1 MKNKPYPHTSIEN
14 FIPSTSIVRAAS
26 ESFDNV
32 DDDKWVKY
40 SGDSG
45 QIQYCN
51 QLGREHITPECLLV
65 LDYISTHLDPDFEF
79 GYTTNSFP
87 DITYYGGG
95 MMITP
100 NKDNEGGYLG
110 MHVDAITH
118 GKNKNWKREYSAILC
133 ISDEYD
139 SSFDLVIHDGDVNNQ
154 TTIPY
159 KFNQLNIFK
168 CSENS
173 WHGLPE
179 ISKGFD
185 RKTLGVMFWSK
196 MSDED
201 AEKVNVKAQF
211 YSDEADNVAKALGHM
226 DEEGNYI
233 TE

>member
-1 MKNKPYPHTSIEN
+1 M
-14 FIPSTSIVRAAS
+14 RAAS

-40 SGDSG
+40 GGDSG

-51 QLGREHITPECLLV
+51 QLGREYITQECLLV

-139 SSFDLVIHDGDVNNQ
+139 SSFDLVIR
-154 TTIPY
+154 
-159 KFNQLNIFK
+159 
-168 CSENS
+168 
-173 WHGLPE
+173 
-179 ISKGFD
+179 KGFD

-201 AEKVNVKAQF
+201 AEKLNVKAQF